1 MYYVLSS
8 AGPVS
13 DLFFEVCLLATR
25 GSLNGSGKHLPFVNR
40 RRGAA
45 SLASTSCPSV
55 KRAGKLKGLMFTESP
70 TRTVAGDGSVLG
82 GDGFVCKTDVES
94 RIL

>member
-40 RRGAA
+40 RR
-45 SLASTSCPSV
+45 V
-55 KRAGKLKGLMFTESP
+55 RRAGKLKGLMFTESP